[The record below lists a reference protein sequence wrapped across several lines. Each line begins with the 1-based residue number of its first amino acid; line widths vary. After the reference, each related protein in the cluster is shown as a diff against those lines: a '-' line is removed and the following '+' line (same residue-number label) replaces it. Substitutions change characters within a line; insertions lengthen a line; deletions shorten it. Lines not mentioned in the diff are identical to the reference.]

1 GQLRYCHNL
10 LGLQRFKIAAEQ
22 PVPAG
27 THQVRMEFDYDGGG
41 LGKGGAVRLYIDGQ
55 RAGAGRLPATVPL
68 IFSIDETAD
77 IGSDSAT
84 PVSDD
89 YTSRTST
96 FTRTV
101 HWVQID
107 TGPADADHFISPDEQ
122 FRIAM
127 GRQ

>member
-1 GQLRYCHNL
+1 
-10 LGLQRFKIAAEQ
+10 
-22 PVPAG
+22 
-27 THQVRMEFDYDGGG
+27 MEFDYDGGG

-89 YTSRTST
+89 YTFRTST
-96 FTRTV
+96 FTGTV